1 MKGKIIKIISILI
14 IILFSLGLFYGCNN
28 NLDKVEKESKPSMEE
43 SRKILVESNKEYKI
57 KDDFMIVGK
66 IGDNNFLANN
76 INNKKDLYKYNI
88 LNNNNSKITSVYEK
102 EKFIDII
109 DSNEDWIV
117 WVEHESKIIDTNNL
131 PFNWNIV
138 SYNMK
143 SGEKK
148 LLEKSTFGSRNKG
161 SIRYSYTP
169 LDIKIHNNNVLYTR
183 PYEED
188 GELKIDI
195 VVYNL
200 INNKVKVLDTISNIP
215 ENNIESI
222 SISGN
227 KVVWNK
233 MSDCA
238 DGKESPK
245 YNFPYEKYNI
255 FIYDLKTNKKEEL
268 RFDDKSLYYSVK
280 IYNNYISLIKVFE
293 EREFYSELIIY
304 NLDNREVEII
314 AGEKEKIYNKDNTD
328 TLKGNQIINENYIGW
343 SEDGNGNL
351 YVYDRANNSFIDLM
365 SKSKNEYE
373 ENYSTGNIYNI
384 WGNYIYV
391 LGADK
396 DGYQINSIYK
406 LK

>member
-1 MKGKIIKIISILI
+1 MKKIIYIIMIILISI
-14 IILFSLGLFYGCNN
+14 GLFNGCNN
-28 NLDKVEKESKPSMEE
+28 MSGNEKKDFQSSNKK
-43 SRKILVESNKEYKI
+43 SREILVKTNKEYKV

-117 WVEHESKIIDTNNL
+117 WVEHESKIIDPNNL
-131 PFNWNIV
+131 PFDWNIV

-148 LLEKSTFGSRNKG
+148 LLEKSKFESRKQENT
-161 SIRYSYTP
+161 RYSYIP
-169 LDIKIHNNNVLYTR
+169 LDIKIDNNNVLYTR

-200 INNKVKVLDTISNIP
+200 LNNKVKVLDTISNIP

-255 FIYDLKTNKKEEL
+255 FIYDLKTNNKEEL

-293 EREFYSELIIY
+293 GREFYSELIVY
-304 NLDNREVEII
+304 NLSNKEVEII
-314 AGEKEKIYNKDNTD
+314 ASEKEKIYNKNNSD
-328 TLKGNQIINENYIGW
+328 TLKSNQIINENYIGW

-351 YVYDRANNSFIDLM
+351 YIYDRVNNSFIDLM
-365 SKSKNEYE
+365 NKSENEDE
-373 ENYSTGNIYNI
+373 ENYSIGNVYNI
-384 WGNYIYV
+384 WGEYIYV
-391 LGADK
+391 LGEDRNRN
-396 DGYQINSIYK
+396 QINSIYK

>member
-1 MKGKIIKIISILI
+1 MKGKIIKTISISI
-14 IILFSLGLFYGCNN
+14 IILFSLGLLYGCNN
-28 NLDKVEKESKPSMEE
+28 NLDKVEKESKPSIEQ
-43 SRKILVESNKEYKI
+43 SREILVENNKEYKI
-57 KDDFMIVGK
+57 KDDFIILGK
-66 IGDNNFLANN
+66 IGDNDFLANN
-76 INNKKDLYKYNI
+76 IDNKKDLYKYNI
-88 LNNNNSKITSVYEK
+88 LNNNNSKITSVYER

-109 DSNEDWIV
+109 DSNEEWIV
-117 WVEHESKIIDTNNL
+117 WVEHESKIIDPNNL
-131 PFNWNIV
+131 PFAWNIV

-148 LLEKSTFGSRNKG
+148 LLEKSKFKSRKQENT
-161 SIRYSYTP
+161 RYSYIP
-169 LDIKIHNNNVLYTR
+169 LDIKIDNNNVLYTR

-255 FIYDLKTNKKEEL
+255 FIYDLKTNNKEEL

-280 IYNNYISLIKVFE
+280 IYNDHISLIKVFE
-293 EREFYSELIIY
+293 GREFYSELIVY
-304 NLDNREVEII
+304 NLSNKEVEII
-314 AGEKEKIYNKDNTD
+314 ASEKEKIYNKNNSD
-328 TLKGNQIINENYIGW
+328 TLKSNQIINENYIGW

-351 YVYDRANNSFIDLM
+351 YIYDRVNNSFIDIM
-365 SKSKNEYE
+365 NKSENEDE
-373 ENYSTGNIYNI
+373 ENYSIGNVYNI
-384 WGNYIYV
+384 WGEYIYV
-391 LGADK
+391 LGEDRNRNK
-396 DGYQINSIYK
+396 INSIYK

>member
-1 MKGKIIKIISILI
+1 MKKIIYIIMIILISI
-14 IILFSLGLFYGCNN
+14 GLFNGCNN
-28 NLDKVEKESKPSMEE
+28 MSGNEKKDFQSSNKESRE
-43 SRKILVESNKEYKI
+43 ILVKTNKEYKV

-66 IGDNNFLANN
+66 IGDNKFLANN

-117 WVEHESKIIDTNNL
+117 WVEHESKIIDPNNL
-131 PFNWNIV
+131 PFAWNIV

-148 LLEKSTFGSRNKG
+148 LLEKSKFESRKQENT
-161 SIRYSYTP
+161 RYSYIP
-169 LDIKIHNNNVLYTR
+169 LDIKIDNNNVLYTR

-200 INNKVKVLDTISNIP
+200 LNNKVKVLDTISNIP

-238 DGKESPK
+238 DGKDSPK

-255 FIYDLKTNKKEEL
+255 FIYDLKTNNKEEL

-293 EREFYSELIIY
+293 GREFYSELIVY
-304 NLDNREVEII
+304 NLSNKEVEII
-314 AGEKEKIYNKDNTD
+314 ASEKEKIYNKNNSD
-328 TLKGNQIINENYIGW
+328 TLKSNQIINENCIGW

-351 YVYDRANNSFIDLM
+351 YIYDRVNNSFIDLM
-365 SKSKNEYE
+365 NKSENEDE
-373 ENYSTGNIYNI
+373 ENYSIGNVYNI
-384 WGNYIYV
+384 WEEYIYV
-391 LGADK
+391 LGEDRNRN
-396 DGYQINSIYK
+396 QINSIYK